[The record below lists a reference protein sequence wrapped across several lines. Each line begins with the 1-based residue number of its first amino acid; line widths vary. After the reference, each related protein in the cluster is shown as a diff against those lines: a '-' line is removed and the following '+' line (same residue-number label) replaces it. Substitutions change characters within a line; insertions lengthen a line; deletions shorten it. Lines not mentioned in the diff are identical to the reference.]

1 MTEKEITMTLFRRF
15 LILTAIMVGI
25 SACSSTSIERTSDA
39 TVVSAST
46 GDVYSESSLT
56 SSSTVYFSYDN
67 YNIDSIGSDKIKNLA
82 AIVKK
87 NDLNVRVEG
96 HCDERGTREYN
107 LALGEKRANA
117 IAELLIING
126 VSRANIMTV
135 SYGEEKPSSRG
146 SNEKSWSKNRRALIK
161 TF

>member
-1 MTEKEITMTLFRRF
+1 MKLHRRF
-15 LILTAIMVGI
+15 LILTAIVFGL
-25 SACSSTSIERTSDA
+25 SACTSTSIERTSDA
-39 TVVSAST
+39 TAVSANST
-46 GDVYSESSLT
+46 NVYSESSLT

-67 YNIDSIGSDKIKNLA
+67 YSIDSIGSGKIKNLA

-87 NDLNVRVEG
+87 NGLNVRVEG

-107 LALGEKRANA
+107 LALGERRANA

-126 VSRANIMTV
+126 VSKANIMTV
-135 SYGEEKPSSRG
+135 SYGEEKPSATG
-146 SNEKSWSKNRRALIK
+146 SNESSWSKNRRALIK

>member
-1 MTEKEITMTLFRRF
+1 MTLFQQF
-15 LILTAIMVGI
+15 LALVAII
-25 SACSSTSIERTSDA
+25 CSLSACTNTTIERTSDA
-39 TVVSAST
+39 TAVPATATST
-46 GDVYSESSLT
+46 YSESSLA

-67 YNIDSIGSDKIKNLA
+67 YNINSTGSEKIKSLA
-82 AIVKK
+82 SIVKE
-87 NDLNVRVEG
+87 NGLNVRVEG

-126 VSRANIMTV
+126 VSSSNITTV
-135 SYGEEKPSSRG
+135 SYGEEKPESRG

-161 TF
+161 TS

>member
-1 MTEKEITMTLFRRF
+1 MKLHRRF
-15 LILTAIMVGI
+15 LILTAIVFGL
-25 SACSSTSIERTSDA
+25 SACTSTSIERTSDA
-39 TVVSAST
+39 TAVSANST
-46 GDVYSESSLT
+46 NVYSESSLT

-87 NDLNVRVEG
+87 NGLNVRVEG

-107 LALGEKRANA
+107 LALGERRANA

-126 VSRANIMTV
+126 VSKANIMTV
-135 SYGEEKPSSRG
+135 SYGEEKPSARG
-146 SNEKSWSKNRRALIK
+146 SNESSWSKNRRALIK

>member
-1 MTEKEITMTLFRRF
+1 MTLLRRF
-15 LILTAIMVGI
+15 WILTAIVFGL
-25 SACSSTSIERTSDA
+25 SACTSTSIERTSDA
-39 TVVSAST
+39 TAVSAST
-46 GDVYSESSLT
+46 TNVYSESSLT
-56 SSSTVYFSYDN
+56 SSSTVYFRYDN

-87 NDLNVRVEG
+87 NGLNVRVEG

-107 LALGEKRANA
+107 LALGERRANA

-126 VSRANIMTV
+126 VSKANIMTV
-135 SYGEEKPSSRG
+135 SYGEEKPSARG
-146 SNEKSWSKNRRALIK
+146 SNESSWSKNRRALIK

>member
-1 MTEKEITMTLFRRF
+1 MKLQRRF
-15 LILTAIMVGI
+15 LIFTAIVFGL
-25 SACSSTSIERTSDA
+25 SACTTSTSIERTSDA
-39 TVVSAST
+39 TAVSAST
-46 GDVYSESSLT
+46 TNVYSESSLT

-87 NDLNVRVEG
+87 NGLNVRVEG

-107 LALGEKRANA
+107 LALGERRANA

-126 VSRANIMTV
+126 VSKANIMTV
-135 SYGEEKPSSRG
+135 SYGEEKPSARG
-146 SNEKSWSKNRRALIK
+146 SNESSWSKNRRALIK

>member
-1 MTEKEITMTLFRRF
+1 MKLHRRF
-15 LILTAIMVGI
+15 LILTAIVFGL
-25 SACSSTSIERTSDA
+25 SACTSTSIERTSDA
-39 TVVSAST
+39 TAVSANST
-46 GDVYSESSLT
+46 NVYSESSLT

-67 YNIDSIGSDKIKNLA
+67 YSIDSIGSGKIKNLA

-87 NDLNVRVEG
+87 NGLNVRVEG

-107 LALGEKRANA
+107 LALGERRANA

-126 VSRANIMTV
+126 VSKANIMTV
-135 SYGEEKPSSRG
+135 SYGEEKPSARG
-146 SNEKSWSKNRRALIK
+146 SNESAWSKNRRALIK

>member
-1 MTEKEITMTLFRRF
+1 MKLQRRF
-15 LILTAIMVGI
+15 LIFTAIVFGL
-25 SACSSTSIERTSDA
+25 SACTSTSIERTSDA
-39 TVVSAST
+39 TAVSAST
-46 GDVYSESSLT
+46 TNVYSESSLT

-67 YNIDSIGSDKIKNLA
+67 YKIDSIGSDKIKNLA

-87 NDLNVRVEG
+87 NGLNVRVEG

-107 LALGEKRANA
+107 LALGERRANA

-126 VSRANIMTV
+126 VSKANIMTV
-135 SYGEEKPSSRG
+135 SYGEEKPSARG
-146 SNEKSWSKNRRALIK
+146 SNESAWSKNRRALIK

>member
-1 MTEKEITMTLFRRF
+1 MTLFQKF
-15 LILTAIMVGI
+15 LALVAII
-25 SACSSTSIERTSDA
+25 CSLSACTNTTIERTSDA
-39 TVVSAST
+39 TAVPAIATST
-46 GDVYSESSLT
+46 YSESSLA

-67 YNIDSIGSDKIKNLA
+67 YNINSTGSEKIKSLA
-82 AIVKK
+82 SIVKENGLK
-87 NDLNVRVEG
+87 VRVEG

-126 VSRANIMTV
+126 VSSNNITTV
-135 SYGEEKPSSRG
+135 SYGEEKPASRG

-161 TF
+161 TS

>member
-1 MTEKEITMTLFRRF
+1 MTLHRRF
-15 LILTAIMVGI
+15 FILTAIMFGL
-25 SACSSTSIERTSDA
+25 SACTSTSIERTSDA
-39 TVVSAST
+39 TAVSASNT
-46 GDVYSESSLT
+46 SVYSESSLT

-82 AIVKK
+82 AIVKM
-87 NDLNVRVEG
+87 NGLNVRVEG

-107 LALGEKRANA
+107 LALGERRANA

-126 VSRANIMTV
+126 VSKANIMTV
-135 SYGEEKPSSRG
+135 SYGEEKPSARG

>member
-1 MTEKEITMTLFRRF
+1 MKLQRRF
-15 LILTAIMVGI
+15 LIFTAIVFAL
-25 SACSSTSIERTSDA
+25 SACTSTSIERTSDA
-39 TVVSAST
+39 TAVSAST
-46 GDVYSESSLT
+46 TNVYSESSLT

-87 NDLNVRVEG
+87 NGLNVRVEG

-107 LALGEKRANA
+107 LALGERRANA

-126 VSRANIMTV
+126 VSKANIMTV
-135 SYGEEKPSSRG
+135 SYGEEKPSARG
-146 SNEKSWSKNRRALIK
+146 SNESSWSKNRRALIK

>member
-1 MTEKEITMTLFRRF
+1 MTLFQKF
-15 LILTAIMVGI
+15 LALVAII
-25 SACSSTSIERTSDA
+25 CSLSACTNTTIERTSDA
-39 TVVSAST
+39 TAVPAIATST
-46 GDVYSESSLT
+46 YSESSLA

-67 YNIDSIGSDKIKNLA
+67 YNINSTGSEKIKSLA
-82 AIVKK
+82 SIVKE
-87 NDLNVRVEG
+87 NGLNVRVEG

-126 VSRANIMTV
+126 VSSSNITTV
-135 SYGEEKPSSRG
+135 SYGEEKPESRG

>member
-1 MTEKEITMTLFRRF
+1 MTLFQKF
-15 LILTAIMVGI
+15 LALVAII
-25 SACSSTSIERTSDA
+25 CSLSACTNTTIERTSDA
-39 TVVSAST
+39 TAVPAIATST
-46 GDVYSESSLT
+46 YSESSLA

-67 YNIDSIGSDKIKNLA
+67 YNINSTGSEKIKSLA
-82 AIVKK
+82 SIVKK
-87 NDLNVRVEG
+87 NGLNVRVEG

-126 VSRANIMTV
+126 VSSNNITTV
-135 SYGEEKPSSRG
+135 SYGEEKPASRG

-161 TF
+161 TS

>member
-1 MTEKEITMTLFRRF
+1 MTLFQKF
-15 LILTAIMVGI
+15 FALVAII
-25 SACSSTSIERTSDA
+25 CTLSACTNTTIERTSDA
-39 TVVSAST
+39 TAVPAIATST
-46 GDVYSESSLT
+46 YSESSLA

-67 YNIDSIGSDKIKNLA
+67 YNINSIGSEKIKSLA
-82 AIVKK
+82 SIVKENGLK
-87 NDLNVRVEG
+87 VRVEG

-126 VSRANIMTV
+126 VSSNNITTV
-135 SYGEEKPSSRG
+135 SYGEEKPASRG

-161 TF
+161 TS

>member
-1 MTEKEITMTLFRRF
+1 MKLQRRF
-15 LILTAIMVGI
+15 LIFTAIVFGL
-25 SACSSTSIERTSDA
+25 SACTSTSIERTSDA
-39 TVVSAST
+39 TAVSAST
-46 GDVYSESSLT
+46 TNVYSESSLT

-87 NDLNVRVEG
+87 NGLNVKVEG

-107 LALGEKRANA
+107 LALGERRANA

-126 VSRANIMTV
+126 VSKANIMTV
-135 SYGEEKPSSRG
+135 SYGEEKPSARG
-146 SNEKSWSKNRRALIK
+146 SNESSWSKNRRALIK

>member
-1 MTEKEITMTLFRRF
+1 MKLHRRI
-15 LILTAIMVGI
+15 LILTAILFGL
-25 SACSSTSIERTSDA
+25 SACTSTSIERTSDA
-39 TVVSAST
+39 TAVSAST
-46 GDVYSESSLT
+46 TNVYSESSLT

-87 NDLNVRVEG
+87 NGLNVRVEG

-107 LALGEKRANA
+107 LALGERRANA

-126 VSRANIMTV
+126 VSKANIMTV
-135 SYGEEKPSSRG
+135 SYGEEKPSATG
-146 SNEKSWSKNRRALIK
+146 SNESSWSKNRRALIK

>member
-1 MTEKEITMTLFRRF
+1 MTLFQKF
-15 LILTAIMVGI
+15 LALVAII
-25 SACSSTSIERTSDA
+25 CSLSACTNTTIERTSDA
-39 TVVSAST
+39 TAVPAIATST
-46 GDVYSESSLT
+46 YSESSLA

-67 YNIDSIGSDKIKNLA
+67 YNINSTGSEKIKSLA
-82 AIVKK
+82 SIVKE
-87 NDLNVRVEG
+87 NGLNVRVEG

-126 VSRANIMTV
+126 VSSSNITTV
-135 SYGEEKPSSRG
+135 SYGEEKPESRG

-161 TF
+161 TS

>member
-1 MTEKEITMTLFRRF
+1 MKLHRRI
-15 LILTAIMVGI
+15 LILTAILFGL
-25 SACSSTSIERTSDA
+25 SACTSTSIERTSDA
-39 TVVSAST
+39 TAVSANSAS
-46 GDVYSESSLT
+46 VYSESSLT

-87 NDLNVRVEG
+87 NGLNVRVEG

-107 LALGEKRANA
+107 LALGERRANA

-126 VSRANIMTV
+126 VSKANIMTV
-135 SYGEEKPSSRG
+135 SYGEEKPSARG
-146 SNEKSWSKNRRALIK
+146 SNESAWSKNRRALIK

>member
-1 MTEKEITMTLFRRF
+1 MKLHRRF
-15 LILTAIMVGI
+15 LIFTAIVFGL
-25 SACSSTSIERTSDA
+25 SACTSTSIERTSDA
-39 TVVSAST
+39 TAVSAST
-46 GDVYSESSLT
+46 TNVYSESSLT

-87 NDLNVRVEG
+87 NGLNVRVEG

-107 LALGEKRANA
+107 LALGERRANA

-126 VSRANIMTV
+126 VSKANIMTV
-135 SYGEEKPSSRG
+135 SYGEEKPSARG
-146 SNEKSWSKNRRALIK
+146 SNESSWSKNRRALIK

>member
-1 MTEKEITMTLFRRF
+1 MKLHRRF
-15 LILTAIMVGI
+15 LILTAIVFGL
-25 SACSSTSIERTSDA
+25 SACTSTSIERTSDA
-39 TVVSAST
+39 TAVSANSAN
-46 GDVYSESSLT
+46 VYSESSLT

-82 AIVKK
+82 AIIKK
-87 NDLNVRVEG
+87 NGLNVRVEG

-107 LALGEKRANA
+107 LALGERRANA

-126 VSRANIMTV
+126 VSKANIMTV
-135 SYGEEKPSSRG
+135 SYGEEKPSARG
-146 SNEKSWSKNRRALIK
+146 SNESSWSKNRRALIK

>member
-1 MTEKEITMTLFRRF
+1 MTLLRRF
-15 LILTAIMVGI
+15 LILTAIVFGL
-25 SACSSTSIERTSDA
+25 SACTSTSIERTSDA
-39 TVVSAST
+39 TAVSAST
-46 GDVYSESSLT
+46 TNVYSESSLT

-87 NDLNVRVEG
+87 NGLNVRVEG

-107 LALGEKRANA
+107 LALGERRANA

-126 VSRANIMTV
+126 VSKANIMTV
-135 SYGEEKPSSRG
+135 SYGEEKPSARG
-146 SNEKSWSKNRRALIK
+146 SNESSWSKNRRALIK

>member
-1 MTEKEITMTLFRRF
+1 MTLFQKF
-15 LILTAIMVGI
+15 LALVAII
-25 SACSSTSIERTSDA
+25 CSLSACTNTTIERTSDA
-39 TVVSAST
+39 TAVPAIATST
-46 GDVYSESSLT
+46 YSESSLA

-67 YNIDSIGSDKIKNLA
+67 YNINSTGSEKIKSLA
-82 AIVKK
+82 SIVKE
-87 NDLNVRVEG
+87 NGLNVRVEG

-126 VSRANIMTV
+126 VSSSNISTV
-135 SYGEEKPSSRG
+135 SYGEEKPASRG

-161 TF
+161 TS

>member
-1 MTEKEITMTLFRRF
+1 MTLFQKF
-15 LILTAIMVGI
+15 LALVAII
-25 SACSSTSIERTSDA
+25 CSLSACTNTTIERTSDA
-39 TVVSAST
+39 TAVPAIATST
-46 GDVYSESSLT
+46 YSESSLA

-67 YNIDSIGSDKIKNLA
+67 YNINSTGSEKIKSLA
-82 AIVKK
+82 SIVKE
-87 NDLNVRVEG
+87 NGLNVRVEG

-126 VSRANIMTV
+126 VSSNNITTV
-135 SYGEEKPSSRG
+135 SYGEEKPASRG

-161 TF
+161 TS

>member
-1 MTEKEITMTLFRRF
+1 MKLQRRF
-15 LILTAIMVGI
+15 LIFTTIVFGL
-25 SACSSTSIERTSDA
+25 SACTSTSIERTSDA
-39 TVVSAST
+39 TAVSAST
-46 GDVYSESSLT
+46 TNVYSESSLT

-67 YNIDSIGSDKIKNLA
+67 YNVDSIGSDKIKNLA

-87 NDLNVRVEG
+87 NGLNVRVEG

-107 LALGEKRANA
+107 LALGERRANA

-126 VSRANIMTV
+126 VSKANIMTV
-135 SYGEEKPSSRG
+135 SYGEEKPSARG
-146 SNEKSWSKNRRALIK
+146 SNESSWSKNRRALIK

>member
-1 MTEKEITMTLFRRF
+1 MKLQRRF
-15 LILTAIMVGI
+15 LIFTAIVFGL
-25 SACSSTSIERTSDA
+25 SACTSTSIERTSDA
-39 TVVSAST
+39 TAVSAST
-46 GDVYSESSLT
+46 TNVYSESSLT

-67 YNIDSIGSDKIKNLA
+67 YNVDSIGSDKIKNLA

-87 NDLNVRVEG
+87 NGLNVRVEG

-107 LALGEKRANA
+107 LALGERRANA

-126 VSRANIMTV
+126 VSKANIMTV
-135 SYGEEKPSSRG
+135 SYGEEKPSARG
-146 SNEKSWSKNRRALIK
+146 SNESSWSKNRRALIK

>member
-1 MTEKEITMTLFRRF
+1 MTLFQEF
-15 LILTAIMVGI
+15 LALVAII
-25 SACSSTSIERTSDA
+25 CSLSACTNTTIERTSDA
-39 TVVSAST
+39 TAVPAIATST
-46 GDVYSESSLT
+46 YSESSLA

-67 YNIDSIGSDKIKNLA
+67 YNINSTGSEKIKSLA
-82 AIVKK
+82 SIVKE
-87 NDLNVRVEG
+87 NGLNVRVEG

-126 VSRANIMTV
+126 VSSNNITTV
-135 SYGEEKPSSRG
+135 SYGEEKPASRG

>member
-1 MTEKEITMTLFRRF
+1 MKLQRRF
-15 LILTAIMVGI
+15 LIFTAIVFGL
-25 SACSSTSIERTSDA
+25 SACTSTSIERTSDA
-39 TVVSAST
+39 TAVSANSAN
-46 GDVYSESSLT
+46 VYSESSLT

-82 AIVKK
+82 AIIKK
-87 NDLNVRVEG
+87 NGLNVRVEG

-107 LALGEKRANA
+107 LALGERRANA

-126 VSRANIMTV
+126 VSKANIMTV
-135 SYGEEKPSSRG
+135 SYGEEKPSARG
-146 SNEKSWSKNRRALIK
+146 SNESAWSKNRRALIK

>member
-1 MTEKEITMTLFRRF
+1 MTLHRRF
-15 LILTAIMVGI
+15 FILTAIMFGL
-25 SACSSTSIERTSDA
+25 SACTSTSIERTSDA
-39 TVVSAST
+39 TAVSAST
-46 GDVYSESSLT
+46 TSVYSESSLT

-82 AIVKK
+82 AIVKM
-87 NDLNVRVEG
+87 NGLNVRVEG

-107 LALGEKRANA
+107 LALGERRANA

-126 VSRANIMTV
+126 VSKASIMTV
-135 SYGEEKPSSRG
+135 SYGEEKPSARG